1 MALHHQLPIHRKG
14 SELLGVVARIHA
26 QMPRGFKRTVG
37 DKIVSHCSEMLD
49 LMALAN
55 ATKGAERAQHLGDI
69 LKHNRAATVWLRVGF
84 DLRAVSTDPWSN
96 AIQMLDSVGKQA
108 QGWLNKTNGTKQRE
122 KAPAA

>member
-1 MALHHQLPIHRKG
+1 MALHHQLPIHRTG
-14 SELLGVVARIHA
+14 SELLGLVARIHA

-55 ATKGAERAQHLGDI
+55 ASKGAQRAQHIRDI
-69 LKHNRAATVWLRVGF
+69 LTHNRAATVWLRVGF
-84 DLRAVSTDPWSN
+84 DLRAVSTEPWSKSV
-96 AIQMLDSVGKQA
+96 QMLDSVGKQA
-108 QGWLNKTNGTKQRE
+108 SGWLNNTRE

>member
-1 MALHHQLPIHRKG
+1 MALHTQLPIHKTG
-14 SELLGVVARIHA
+14 SELLGLVARIHA

-55 ATKGAERAQHLGDI
+55 ATKNAEREQNILEI

-84 DLRAVSTDPWSN
+84 DLRAVSTEPWAKS
-96 AIQMLDSVGKQA
+96 IRMLDSVGKQA
-108 QGWLNKTNGTKQRE
+108 MGWLNKTRE

>member
-1 MALHHQLPIHRKG
+1 MALHTQLPIHKTG
-14 SELLGVVARIHA
+14 SELLGLVAKIYA

-55 ATKGAERAQHLGDI
+55 ATKNEERAAHIQDI

-84 DLRAVSTDPWSN
+84 DLRAVSTDPWS
-96 AIQMLDSVGKQA
+96 QSVRMLDSVGKQA
-108 QGWLNKTNGTKQRE
+108 NGWLNKTRE

>member
-14 SELLGVVARIHA
+14 SELLGLIARIHA

-37 DKIVSHCSEMLD
+37 DKIVTHCSEMLD

-55 ATKGAERAQHLGDI
+55 ATKDGDRAKHIEAI
-69 LKHNRAATVWLRVGF
+69 LTHNRAANVWLRIGF
-84 DLRAVSTDPWSN
+84 DLRAISTEPWGN
-96 AIQMLDSVGKQA
+96 AVQMLDSVGKQA
-108 QGWLNKTNGTKQRE
+108 TGWLKKTNGFTE

>member
-1 MALHHQLPIHRKG
+1 MALHTQLPIHKKG
-14 SELLGVVARIHA
+14 SELLGLVARIHA

-55 ATKGAERAQHLGDI
+55 ATRQAQRIEHLRDI

-84 DLRAVSTDPWSN
+84 DLKAVSMEPWAQSV
-96 AIQMLDSVGKQA
+96 QMLDSIGKQA
-108 QGWLNKTNGTKQRE
+108 NGWLSQTRE

>member
-1 MALHHQLPIHRKG
+1 MALHTQLPIHKTG
-14 SELLGVVARIHA
+14 SELLGLVARIHA

-55 ATKGAERAQHLGDI
+55 ATQSTDRAQHIRNI
-69 LKHNRAATVWLRVGF
+69 LTHNRAATVWLRVGF
-84 DLRAVSTDPWSN
+84 DLRVVSKETWAQSV
-96 AIQMLDSVGKQA
+96 QMLDSVGKQA
-108 QGWLNKTNGTKQRE
+108 SGWLNKTRG

>member
-1 MALHHQLPIHRKG
+1 MAMHDRLPIHRTG
-14 SELLGVVARIHA
+14 SELLGLAARIHA

-55 ATKGAERAQHLGDI
+55 ATKNAQRVQHIEGI
-69 LKHNRAATVWLRVGF
+69 LTHNRAAKVWLRVGF
-84 DLRAVSTDPWSN
+84 DLRIVSTEPWSQS
-96 AIQMLDSVGKQA
+96 IQMLDSVGKQA
-108 QGWLNKTNGTKQRE
+108 NGWLNKTTG